1 MSCLYFVKSDSTSAY
16 KLHSR
21 SIETSVEDLDLSFDG
36 NHLEVLEKNALHD
49 LSHVNAAQTN
59 VEAETNAAD
68 FRQTSHTP
76 TSTVALTSTLA
87 LNTAQTEQT
96 NATPVVN
103 EVEPRDNCVE
113 LGVNDIAS
121 SEVATSLA
129 HFTLAETDQVN
140 STLLEPN
147 QVNSTLEL
155 ERESNSQCTDPQDSL
170 AQSAFPHKMVIHNF
184 TKLSTLALL
193 YVLHYRNLDDIRYNM
208 VSDKEIDSKDHLAF
222 CHNLAY
228 KSDRMYLFSSF
239 DGKPMSVAS
248 VHVTPDWSKIIDY
261 GMYALGTNTPERNAV
276 DDGRISVY
284 AIDRII
290 IAHLILSRGVKSVDF
305 MFKNTN
311 HKSLYVNLK
320 KHGTEIIAQDENYT
334 HTRLECSKT
343 LEFYRQQI
351 LDFCLKYN
359 CSIEFDL

>member
-36 NHLEVLEKNALHD
+36 HHLEVLEKNALHD
-49 LSHVNAAQTN
+49 LSHAHAAKHN
-59 VEAETNAAD
+59 LEAETKVAELK
-68 FRQTSHTP
+68 QTLP
-76 TSTVALTSTLA
+76 TSKVALNIA
-87 LNTAQTEQT
+87 KTEQT

-103 EVEPRDNCVE
+103 EVEPRAN
-113 LGVNDIAS
+113 GVANS
-121 SEVATSLA
+121 KVATSLA
-129 HFTLAETDQVN
+129 HFTPAETNQVN
-140 STLLEPN
+140 STLLESN

-155 ERESNSQCTDPQDSL
+155 ERESNAQCTDPQYSL
-170 AQSAFPHKMVIHNF
+170 AQNAFPHKMVIHNF
-184 TKLSTLALL
+184 TKLSTQALL
-193 YVLHYRNLDDIRYNM
+193 YVLHYRNLDAIRYNM
-208 VSDKEIDSKDHLAF
+208 VSDKEIDSKDHLTF

-228 KSDRMYLFSSF
+228 KSDKMYLFSSF

-320 KHGTEIIAQDENYT
+320 KHGTEIVAQDENYT
-334 HTRLECSKT
+334 HTRLECSKS